1 MKFMKKIVLTLLFIL
16 TVFTVSAKTYSLTS
30 PDGTISVSVNVAENV
45 TYSVS
50 RNGHVALENCAIA
63 METSVATYGVQPKV
77 KSAKTSEH
85 RGVYRPYNHY
95 KTREVADNYNELKL
109 TFKDGWSLEF
119 RAYDN
124 GAAYRIVTAA
134 KGRMTVSNETV
145 EYRMPQEAQVC
156 LSLENMPGEK
166 DPFRTMY
173 ERKYTFE
180 KVAQL
185 DAEKQMSYLPILATT
200 DNWVMLI
207 TETDL
212 YDYPAVFFHSD
223 STDVLKS
230 LFPKVVNKTEPYN
243 ARRETVIGTENYIA
257 ETDAARTFP
266 WRVITLV
273 DNEADLIH
281 SHLTGQMARG
291 RDMNVDWSWIKPGK
305 VSWDWWCD
313 FSLPGVDFVY
323 GVNNDTYK
331 YFIDFAAEFGIP
343 YIILDEGWT
352 VDSYTPF
359 VFSKDIN
366 VPELVAYGKEKGV
379 SLILW
384 VSWLAVDKNFDT
396 IFQTYRDWGV
406 AGMKIDFMDRS
417 DQYMVNFYDRT
428 ARKAAE
434 NKLIVDFHGS
444 MTPKGW
450 EIQYPN
456 ILAYE
461 AVLGLE
467 QKWRCRPDN
476 TIWLPFVRNVLGG
489 TDFTPG
495 AMVTAHSKYMDRGS
509 WIKQHPMSVGTRCF
523 QLAMYIVLD
532 SGTQMLADSPHRY
545 RLEPHC
551 TKFIADS
558 PTLWDETKVISADLG
573 GHLLLAK
580 RSGDLWYVGGIAS
593 KAHQQELKLDFLGEG
608 EYKLHAIQDGIN
620 AHQLAIDHKVVEQT
634 VTKDSEINIK
644 MVDEGG
650 FVCRIEPLK

>member
-1 MKFMKKIVLTLLFIL
+1 MKKIILTLLVSIPA
-16 TVFTVSAKTYSLTS
+16 VFTAAAKTYILGS
-30 PDGTISVSVNVAENV
+30 PDGSISVEVNVGDNV
-45 TYSVS
+45 NYSVT
-50 RNGHVALENCAIA
+50 RNGHIALKNCAIA
-63 METSVATYGVQPKV
+63 METSNCTYGVQPKV

-379 SLILW
+379 GLILW

-396 IFQTYRDWGV
+396 IFETYRDWGV

-476 TIWLPFVRNVLGG
+476 TIWLPFVRNILGG

-495 AMVTAHSKYMDRGS
+495 AMLTAHSKYMDRGS

-580 RSGDLWYVGGIAS
+580 RCGDLWYVGGIAS

-608 EYKLHAIQDGIN
+608 EYKLTAIQDGIN

-634 VTKDSEINIK
+634 VTKDSVINIK

-650 FVCRIEPLK
+650 FVCRIEPVK

>member
-1 MKFMKKIVLTLLFIL
+1 MKKIILTLLVSIPA
-16 TVFTVSAKTYSLTS
+16 VFTAAAKTYILGS
-30 PDGTISVSVNVAENV
+30 PDGSISVEVNVGDNV
-45 TYSVS
+45 NYSVT
-50 RNGHVALENCAIA
+50 RNGHIALKNCAIA
-63 METSVATYGVQPKV
+63 METSNCTYGVQPKV

-95 KTREVADNYNELKL
+95 KTREVADNYNELRL
-109 TFKDGWSLEF
+109 AFKDGWSLEF

-134 KGRMTVSNETV
+134 KGRMTVSHETV

-156 LSLENMPGEK
+156 LSLEDMPGEK

-200 DNWVMLI
+200 DSWVMLI

-212 YDYPAVFFHSD
+212 YDYPAVFFQSD

-379 SLILW
+379 GLILW

-476 TIWLPFVRNVLGG
+476 TIWLPFVRNILGG

-580 RSGDLWYVGGIAS
+580 RSADLWYVGGIAS
-593 KAHQQELKLDFLGEG
+593 KAHQQELKLDFLGDG
-608 EYKLHAIQDGIN
+608 EYKLTAIQDGIN

-634 VTKDSEINIK
+634 VTKDSVINIK

-650 FVCRIEPLK
+650 FVCRIEPVK

>member
-1 MKFMKKIVLTLLFIL
+1 MKKIILTLLVSIPA
-16 TVFTVSAKTYSLTS
+16 VFTAAAKTYILGS
-30 PDGTISVSVNVAENV
+30 PDGSISVEVNVGDNV
-45 TYSVS
+45 NYSVT
-50 RNGHVALENCAIA
+50 RNGHIALKNCAIA
-63 METSVATYGVQPKV
+63 METSNCTYGVQPKV

-95 KTREVADNYNELKL
+95 KTREVADNYNELRL
-109 TFKDGWSLEF
+109 AFKDGWSLEF

-134 KGRMTVSNETV
+134 KGRMTVSHETV

-156 LSLENMPGEK
+156 LSLEDMPGEK

-200 DNWVMLI
+200 DSWVMLI

-230 LFPKVVNKTEPYN
+230 IFPKVVNKTEPYN
-243 ARRETVIGTENYIA
+243 ARRETVIGTEDYIA

-281 SHLTGQMARG
+281 SHLTGQMARE
-291 RDMNVDWSWIKPGK
+291 RDMNKDWSWIRPGK

-313 FSLPGVDFVY
+313 FTLPGVDFVY

-379 SLILW
+379 GLILW

-396 IFQTYRDWGV
+396 IFETYRDWGV

-476 TIWLPFVRNVLGG
+476 TIWLPFVRNILGG

-573 GHLLLAK
+573 DHLLLAK

-608 EYKLHAIQDGIN
+608 EYKLTAIQDGIN

-634 VTKDSEINIK
+634 VTKDSVINIK

-650 FVCRIEPLK
+650 FVCRIEPVK

>member
-1 MKFMKKIVLTLLFIL
+1 MKKIILTLLVSIL
-16 TVFTVSAKTYSLTS
+16 AVFTAAAKTYTLGS
-30 PDGTISVSVNVAENV
+30 PDGSISVEVNVGDNV
-45 TYSVS
+45 NYSVT
-50 RNGHVALENCAIA
+50 RNGHIALENCAIA
-63 METSVATYGVQPKV
+63 METSVAAYGVQPKV
-77 KSAKTSEH
+77 KNAKTSEH
-85 RGVYRPYNHY
+85 RGVYRPFNHY
-95 KTREVADNYNELKL
+95 KAREVADNYNELRL
-109 TFKDGWSLEF
+109 VFKDGWSLEF

-134 KGRMTVSNETV
+134 KGMMTVWNETV

-291 RDMNVDWSWIKPGK
+291 RDMNKDWSWIRPGK

-379 SLILW
+379 GLILW

-396 IFQTYRDWGV
+396 IFETYRDWGV

-476 TIWLPFVRNVLGG
+476 TIWLPFVRNILGG

-580 RSGDLWYVGGIAS
+580 RCGDLWYVGGIAS

-608 EYKLHAIQDGIN
+608 EYKLTAIQDGIN

-634 VTKDSEINIK
+634 VTKDSVINIK

-650 FVCRIEPLK
+650 FVCRIEPVK

>member
-1 MKFMKKIVLTLLFIL
+1 MKKIILTLLVSIL
-16 TVFTVSAKTYSLTS
+16 AVFTAAAKTYTLGS
-30 PDGTISVSVNVAENV
+30 PDGSISVEVNVGDNV
-45 TYSVS
+45 NYSVT
-50 RNGHVALENCAIA
+50 RNGHIALENCAIA

-95 KTREVADNYNELKL
+95 KTREVADNYNELRL
-109 TFKDGWSLEF
+109 AFKDGWSLEF

-124 GAAYRIVTAA
+124 GAAYRIVTSA

-200 DNWVMLI
+200 DSWVMLI

-379 SLILW
+379 GLILW

-406 AGMKIDFMDRS
+406 SGMKIDFMDRS

-450 EIQYPN
+450 EILYPN

-476 TIWLPFVRNVLGG
+476 TIWLPFVRNILGG

-608 EYKLHAIQDGIN
+608 EYKLTAIQDGIN

-634 VTKDSEINIK
+634 VTKDSVINIK

-650 FVCRIEPLK
+650 FVCRIEQIR

>member
-1 MKFMKKIVLTLLFIL
+1 MNKTIFMLLVSIL
-16 TVFTVSAKTYSLTS
+16 TVFTATAKTYLLTS
-30 PDGTISVSVNVAENV
+30 PDGTISVEVSVAENV
-45 TYSVS
+45 TYSVT
-50 RNGHVALENCAIA
+50 RNGHIALENCAIA
-63 METSVATYGVQPKV
+63 METSNCTYGAQPKI
-77 KSAKTSEH
+77 KIAKTSEH
-85 RGVYRPYNHY
+85 RGVYRPFNHY
-95 KTREVADNYNELKL
+95 KAREVADNYNELRL
-109 TFKDGWSLEF
+109 VFKDGWSLEF

-134 KGRMTVSNETV
+134 EGRMTVLNELV

-156 LSLENMPGEK
+156 LSLEDMPGEK

-180 KVAQL
+180 QVAEL

-200 DNWVMLI
+200 DSWVMLI

-230 LFPKVVNKTEPYN
+230 IFPKVVNKTEPYN
-243 ARRETVIGTENYIA
+243 ARRETVIGTEDYIA
-257 ETDAARTFP
+257 ETDAERTFP

-281 SHLTGQMARG
+281 SHLTGQMARE
-291 RDMNVDWSWIKPGK
+291 RDMTKDWSWIKPGK

-313 FSLPGVDFVY
+313 FTLPGVDFVY

-379 SLILW
+379 GLILW

-396 IFQTYRDWGV
+396 IFETYRDWGV

-434 NKLIVDFHGS
+434 NRLIVDFHGS

-476 TIWLPFVRNVLGG
+476 TVWLPFVRNILGG

-495 AMVTAHSKYMDRGS
+495 AMVTAHSKYMDKGS

-558 PTLWDETKVISADLG
+558 PTLWDETKVISAELG

-593 KAHQQELKLDFLGEG
+593 KAHRQELRLDFLGEG

-620 AHQLAIDHKVVEQT
+620 AHQLAIDHRVVDMI
-634 VTKDSEINIK
+634 VAKDSVIDIM

-650 FVCRIEPLK
+650 FVCRIEPVK

>member
-1 MKFMKKIVLTLLFIL
+1 MNKTISTLFVSIL
-16 TVFTVSAKTYSLTS
+16 TVFTATAKTYSLTS
-30 PDGTISVSVNVAENV
+30 PDGSISVAVNVGDNV
-45 TYSVS
+45 TYSVN

-230 LFPKVVNKTEPYN
+230 IFPKVVNKTEPYN

-313 FSLPGVDFVY
+313 FTLPGVDFVY
-323 GVNNDTYK
+323 GANTPTYK
-331 YFIDFAAEFGIP
+331 YYIDFAAEFGIP

-359 VFSKDIN
+359 VFNDEIDIH
-366 VPELVAYGKEKGV
+366 ELVAYGKEKGV
-379 SLILW
+379 GLILW

-396 IFQTYRDWGV
+396 IFKTYSDWGV

-428 ARKAAE
+428 ARQAAE

-444 MTPKGW
+444 MTP
-450 EIQYPN
+450 
-456 ILAYE
+456 
-461 AVLGLE
+461 
-467 QKWRCRPDN
+467 
-476 TIWLPFVRNVLGG
+476 
-489 TDFTPG
+489 
-495 AMVTAHSKYMDRGS
+495 
-509 WIKQHPMSVGTRCF
+509 
-523 QLAMYIVLD
+523 
-532 SGTQMLADSPHRY
+532 
-545 RLEPHC
+545 
-551 TKFIADS
+551 
-558 PTLWDETKVISADLG
+558 
-573 GHLLLAK
+573 
-580 RSGDLWYVGGIAS
+580 
-593 KAHQQELKLDFLGEG
+593 
-608 EYKLHAIQDGIN
+608 
-620 AHQLAIDHKVVEQT
+620 
-634 VTKDSEINIK
+634 
-644 MVDEGG
+644 
-650 FVCRIEPLK
+650 

>member
-1 MKFMKKIVLTLLFIL
+1 MKKIILTLLVSIPA
-16 TVFTVSAKTYSLTS
+16 VFTAAAKTYILGS
-30 PDGTISVSVNVAENV
+30 PDGSISVEVNVGDNV
-45 TYSVS
+45 NYSVT
-50 RNGHVALENCAIA
+50 RNGYIALKNCAIA
-63 METSVATYGVQPKV
+63 METSNCTYGVQPKV

-95 KTREVADNYNELKL
+95 KTREVADNYNELRL
-109 TFKDGWSLEF
+109 AFKDGWSLEF

-134 KGRMTVSNETV
+134 KGRMTVSHETV

-156 LSLENMPGEK
+156 LSLEDMPGEK

-200 DNWVMLI
+200 DSWVMLI

-230 LFPKVVNKTEPYN
+230 IFPKVVNKTEPYN
-243 ARRETVIGTENYIA
+243 ARRETVIGTEDYIA

-281 SHLTGQMARG
+281 SHLTGQMARE
-291 RDMNVDWSWIKPGK
+291 RDMNKDWSWIRPGK

-313 FSLPGVDFVY
+313 FTLPGVDFVY

-379 SLILW
+379 GLILW

-396 IFQTYRDWGV
+396 IFETYRDWGV

-476 TIWLPFVRNVLGG
+476 TIWLPFVRNILGG

-593 KAHQQELKLDFLGEG
+593 KAHHQDLKLDFLGEG
-608 EYKLHAIQDGIN
+608 EYKLTAIQDGIN

-634 VTKDSEINIK
+634 ATKDTVINIK

-650 FVCRIEPLK
+650 FVCCIEPVK

>member
-1 MKFMKKIVLTLLFIL
+1 MKKIILTLLVSIPA
-16 TVFTVSAKTYSLTS
+16 VFTAAAKTYILGS
-30 PDGTISVSVNVAENV
+30 PDGSIPVEVNVGDNV
-45 TYSVS
+45 NYSVT
-50 RNGHVALENCAIA
+50 RNGHIALKNCAIA
-63 METSVATYGVQPKV
+63 METSNCTYGVQPKV

-95 KTREVADNYNELKL
+95 KTREVADNYNELRL
-109 TFKDGWSLEF
+109 AFKDGWSLEF

-134 KGRMTVSNETV
+134 KGRMTVSHETV

-156 LSLENMPGEK
+156 LSLEDMPGEK

-200 DNWVMLI
+200 DSWVMLI

-230 LFPKVVNKTEPYN
+230 IFPKVVNKTEPYN
-243 ARRETVIGTENYIA
+243 ARRETVIGTEDYIA

-281 SHLTGQMARG
+281 SHLTGQMARE
-291 RDMNVDWSWIKPGK
+291 RDMNKDWSWIRPGK

-313 FSLPGVDFVY
+313 FTLPGVDFVY

-379 SLILW
+379 GLILW

-396 IFQTYRDWGV
+396 IFETYRDWGV

-476 TIWLPFVRNVLGG
+476 TIWLPFVRNILGG

-580 RSGDLWYVGGIAS
+580 RCGDLWYVGGIAS

-608 EYKLHAIQDGIN
+608 EYKLTAIQDGIN

-634 VTKDSEINIK
+634 VTKDSVINIK

-650 FVCRIEPLK
+650 FVCRIEPVK

>member
-1 MKFMKKIVLTLLFIL
+1 MKKIILTLLVSIPA
-16 TVFTVSAKTYSLTS
+16 VFTAAAKTYILGS
-30 PDGTISVSVNVAENV
+30 PDGSISVEVNVGDNV
-45 TYSVS
+45 NYSVT
-50 RNGHVALENCAIA
+50 RNGHIALKNCAIA
-63 METSVATYGVQPKV
+63 METSNCTYGVQPKV

-95 KTREVADNYNELKL
+95 KTREVADNYNELRL
-109 TFKDGWSLEF
+109 AFKDGWSLEF

-134 KGRMTVSNETV
+134 KGRMTVSHETV

-156 LSLENMPGEK
+156 LSLEDMPGEK

-200 DNWVMLI
+200 DSWVMLI

-230 LFPKVVNKTEPYN
+230 IFPKVVNKTEPYN
-243 ARRETVIGTENYIA
+243 ARRETVIGTEDYIA

-281 SHLTGQMARG
+281 SHLTGQMARE
-291 RDMNVDWSWIKPGK
+291 RDMNKDWSWIRPGK

-379 SLILW
+379 GLILW

-476 TIWLPFVRNVLGG
+476 TIWLPFVRNILGG

-545 RLEPHC
+545 RLEPYC

-573 GHLLLAK
+573 DHLLLAK

-608 EYKLHAIQDGIN
+608 EYKLTAIQDGIN

-634 VTKDSEINIK
+634 VTKDSVINIK

-650 FVCRIEPLK
+650 FVCRIEPVK

>member
-1 MKFMKKIVLTLLFIL
+1 MNKIIFMLFVSML
-16 TVFTVSAKTYSLTS
+16 TVFTATAKTYTLGS
-30 PDGTISVSVNVAENV
+30 PDGSITVSVNIGDNV

-63 METSVATYGVQPKV
+63 METSVATYGVHPKV
-77 KSAKTSEH
+77 KIAKTSEY
-85 RGVYRPYNHY
+85 RGVYRPFNHY
-95 KTREVADNYNELKL
+95 KCREVTDNYNELKL
-109 TFKDGWSLEF
+109 TFKDGWALEF

-134 KGRMTVSNETV
+134 KGRMTVSHETV

-156 LSLENMPGEK
+156 LSLEDMPGEK

-180 KVAQL
+180 KVAEL
-185 DAEKQMSYLPILATT
+185 DTEKQMSYLPVLATT

-230 LFPKVVNKTEPYN
+230 IFPKVVNKTEPYN
-243 ARRETVIGTENYIA
+243 ARRETVIGTEDYIA

-281 SHLTGQMARG
+281 SHLTGQMARE
-291 RDMNVDWSWIKPGK
+291 RDMNKDWSWIRPGK

-313 FSLPGVDFVY
+313 FTLPGVDFVY

-379 SLILW
+379 GLILW

-396 IFQTYRDWGV
+396 IFETYRDWGV

-476 TIWLPFVRNVLGG
+476 TIWLPFVRNILGG

-551 TKFIADS
+551 TKFIAES

-593 KAHQQELKLDFLGEG
+593 KAHKQELKLDFLGEG
-608 EYKLHAIQDGIN
+608 EYKLTAIQDGIN

-634 VTKDSEINIK
+634 ATKDSVIDIK

-650 FVCRIEPLK
+650 FVCRIEPVR

>member
-1 MKFMKKIVLTLLFIL
+1 MKQLLLITFCL
-16 TVFTVSAKTYSLTS
+16 MAAFNLSAKTYSLTS
-30 PDGTISVSVNVAENV
+30 PDGTIAVSVNVADDV

-77 KSAKTSEH
+77 KNAKTSEH

-95 KTREVADNYNELKL
+95 KAREVADNYNELNL
-109 TFKDGWSLEF
+109 TFKDNWTLEF

-124 GAAYRIVTAA
+124 GAAYRIITAA

-145 EYRMPQEAQVC
+145 EYRMPQETEVC

-180 KVAQL
+180 KVADL
-185 DAEKQMSYLPILATT
+185 SAEKQMSYLPILAHN

-243 ARRETVIGTENYIA
+243 ARRETVIGTEDYIA

-273 DNEADLIH
+273 DNEAELIH

-291 RDMNVDWSWIKPGK
+291 RDENVDWSWIKPGK

-313 FSLPGVDFVY
+313 FTLPGVDFVY
-323 GVNNDTYK
+323 GANTPTYK
-331 YFIDFAAEFGIP
+331 YYIDFAAEFGIP

-359 VFSKDIN
+359 EFNKDIDIH
-366 VPELVAYGKEKGV
+366 ELVAYGKEKGV
-379 SLILW
+379 GLILW

-396 IFQTYRDWGV
+396 IFKTYSDWGV

-417 DQYMVNFYDRT
+417 DQYMVNFYERT
-428 ARKAAE
+428 ARSAAE
-434 NKLIVDFHGS
+434 NKLLVDFHGS

-450 EIQYPN
+450 DIQYPN
-456 ILAYE
+456 VLAYE

-476 TIWLPFVRNVLGG
+476 TIWLPFVRNILGG

-509 WIKQHPMSVGTRCF
+509 WIKQHPMGVGTRCF

-532 SGTQMLADSPHRY
+532 SGTQMLADSPYRY

-551 TKFIADS
+551 TNFIVNT

-580 RSGDLWYVGGIAS
+580 RSGDLWYIGGIAS
-593 KAHQQELKLDFLGEG
+593 KGHQQDLKLDFLSEG
-608 EYKLHAIQDGIN
+608 EYKLTAIQDGIN

-634 VTKDSEINIK
+634 VTKDSVINIK

-650 FVCRIEPLK
+650 FVCRIERL

>member
-1 MKFMKKIVLTLLFIL
+1 MKHYFLTLFCGVL
-16 TVFTVSAKTYSLTS
+16 TVFSVTAKTYSLTS
-30 PDGTISVSVNVAENV
+30 PDGTISVEVNVDDDV
-45 TYSVS
+45 TYSVN
-50 RNGHVALENCAIA
+50 RNGHIALESCAIA

-313 FSLPGVDFVY
+313 FTLPGVDFVY
-323 GVNNDTYK
+323 GANTPTYK
-331 YFIDFAAEFGIP
+331 YYIDFAAEFGIP

-359 VFSKDIN
+359 VFNDEIDIH
-366 VPELVAYGKEKGV
+366 ELVAYGKEKGV
-379 SLILW
+379 GLILW

-396 IFQTYRDWGV
+396 IFETYRDWGV

-428 ARKAAE
+428 ARQAAE

-450 EIQYPN
+450 DIQYPN

-467 QKWRCRPDN
+467 QKWKYHLATVREKYPRRNRLYSRCDGYSS
-476 TIWLPFVRNVLGG
+476 F
-489 TDFTPG
+489 
-495 AMVTAHSKYMDRGS
+495 
-509 WIKQHPMSVGTRCF
+509 
-523 QLAMYIVLD
+523 
-532 SGTQMLADSPHRY
+532 
-545 RLEPHC
+545 
-551 TKFIADS
+551 
-558 PTLWDETKVISADLG
+558 KVYG
-573 GHLLLAK
+573 Q
-580 RSGDLWYVGGIAS
+580 R
-593 KAHQQELKLDFLGEG
+593 KLDQTASDERRNKMLPACDVHRTGFRYPDARGLSSQ
-608 EYKLHAIQDGIN
+608 IQ
-620 AHQLAIDHKVVEQT
+620 T
-634 VTKDSEINIK
+634 
-644 MVDEGG
+644 
-650 FVCRIEPLK
+650 

>member
-1 MKFMKKIVLTLLFIL
+1 MKKIILTLLVSIL
-16 TVFTVSAKTYSLTS
+16 AVFTAAAKTYTLGS
-30 PDGTISVSVNVAENV
+30 PDGSISVEVNVGDNV
-45 TYSVS
+45 NYSVT
-50 RNGHVALENCAIA
+50 RNGHIALENCAIA
-63 METSVATYGVQPKV
+63 METSVAAYGVQPKV
-77 KSAKTSEH
+77 KNAKTSEH
-85 RGVYRPYNHY
+85 RGVYRPFNHY
-95 KTREVADNYNELKL
+95 KAREVADNYNELRL
-109 TFKDGWSLEF
+109 VFKDGWSLEF

-134 KGRMTVSNETV
+134 KGMMTVWNETV

-379 SLILW
+379 GLILW

-396 IFQTYRDWGV
+396 IFETYRDWGL

-476 TIWLPFVRNVLGG
+476 TIWLPFVRNILGG

-495 AMVTAHSKYMDRGS
+495 AMVTAHSRYMDRGS

-532 SGTQMLADSPHRY
+532 SGIQMLADSPHRY

-608 EYKLHAIQDGIN
+608 EYKLTAIQDGIN
-620 AHQLAIDHKVVEQT
+620 AHQMAIDHKVVEQT
-634 VTKDSEINIK
+634 VTKDSVIDVK

-650 FVCRIEPLK
+650 FVCRIEPVK

>member
-1 MKFMKKIVLTLLFIL
+1 MKKIILTLLVSIPA
-16 TVFTVSAKTYSLTS
+16 VFTAAAKTYILGS
-30 PDGTISVSVNVAENV
+30 PDGSISVEVNVGDNV
-45 TYSVS
+45 NYSVT
-50 RNGHVALENCAIA
+50 RNGHIALKNCAIA
-63 METSVATYGVQPKV
+63 METSNCTYGVQPKV

-200 DNWVMLI
+200 DSWVMLI

-379 SLILW
+379 GLILW

-396 IFQTYRDWGV
+396 IFETYRDWGV

-476 TIWLPFVRNVLGG
+476 TIWLPFVRNILGG

-573 GHLLLAK
+573 KHLLLAK
-580 RSGDLWYVGGIAS
+580 RSEDLWYVGGIAS

-608 EYKLHAIQDGIN
+608 EYKLTAIQDGIN

-634 VTKDSEINIK
+634 VTKDSVINIK

-650 FVCRIEPLK
+650 FVCRIEPVK

>member
-1 MKFMKKIVLTLLFIL
+1 MKTLLTLLSVL

-63 METSVATYGVQPKV
+63 METSVATYGAQPKV

-95 KTREVADNYNELKL
+95 KAREVADNYNELKL
-109 TFKDGWSLEF
+109 VFKDNWSLEF

-281 SHLTGQMARG
+281 SHLTGQIARG

-379 SLILW
+379 GLILW

-396 IFQTYRDWGV
+396 IFKTYSDWGV

-476 TIWLPFVRNVLGG
+476 TIWLPFVRNILGG

-495 AMVTAHSKYMDRGS
+495 AMVTAHSKYMGRGS

-608 EYKLHAIQDGIN
+608 EYKLTAIQDGIN

-634 VTKDSEINIK
+634 VTKDSVINIK

-650 FVCRIEPLK
+650 FVCRIEQIR

>member
-1 MKFMKKIVLTLLFIL
+1 MKKIILTLLVSIPA
-16 TVFTVSAKTYSLTS
+16 VFTAAAKTYILGS
-30 PDGTISVSVNVAENV
+30 PDGSISVEVNVGDNV
-45 TYSVS
+45 NYSVT
-50 RNGHVALENCAIA
+50 RNGHIALKNCAIA
-63 METSVATYGVQPKV
+63 METSNCTYGVQPKV

-379 SLILW
+379 GLILW

-476 TIWLPFVRNVLGG
+476 TIWLPFVRNILGG

-580 RSGDLWYVGGIAS
+580 RSADLWYVGGIAS
-593 KAHQQELKLDFLGEG
+593 KAHQQELKLDFLGDG
-608 EYKLHAIQDGIN
+608 EYKLTAIQDGIN

-634 VTKDSEINIK
+634 VTKDSVINIK

-650 FVCRIEPLK
+650 FVCRIEPVK

>member
-1 MKFMKKIVLTLLFIL
+1 MKKIILTLLVSIL
-16 TVFTVSAKTYSLTS
+16 AVFTAAAKTYTLGS
-30 PDGTISVSVNVAENV
+30 PDGSISVEVNVGDNV
-45 TYSVS
+45 NYSVT
-50 RNGHVALENCAIA
+50 RNGHIALENCAIA
-63 METSVATYGVQPKV
+63 METSVAAYGVQPKV
-77 KSAKTSEH
+77 KNAKTSEH
-85 RGVYRPYNHY
+85 RGVYRPFNHY
-95 KTREVADNYNELKL
+95 KAREVADNYNELRL
-109 TFKDGWSLEF
+109 VFKDGWSLEF

-134 KGRMTVSNETV
+134 KGMMTVWNETV

-379 SLILW
+379 GLILW

-396 IFQTYRDWGV
+396 IFETYRDWGV

-450 EIQYPN
+450 DIQYPN

-476 TIWLPFVRNVLGG
+476 TIWLPFVRNILGG

-532 SGTQMLADSPHRY
+532 SGIQMLADSPHRY

-608 EYKLHAIQDGIN
+608 EYKLTAIQDGIN
-620 AHQLAIDHKVVEQT
+620 AHQMAIDHKVVEQT
-634 VTKDSEINIK
+634 VTKDSVIDVK

-650 FVCRIEPLK
+650 FVCRIEPVK

>member
-1 MKFMKKIVLTLLFIL
+1 MKKIILTLLVSIPA
-16 TVFTVSAKTYSLTS
+16 VFTAAAKTYILGS
-30 PDGTISVSVNVAENV
+30 PDGSISVEVNVGDNV
-45 TYSVS
+45 NYSVT
-50 RNGHVALENCAIA
+50 RNGHIALKNCAIA
-63 METSVATYGVQPKV
+63 METSNCTYGVQPKV

-95 KTREVADNYNELKL
+95 KTREVADNYNELRL
-109 TFKDGWSLEF
+109 AFKDGWSLEF

-134 KGRMTVSNETV
+134 KGRMTVSHETV

-156 LSLENMPGEK
+156 LSLEDMPGEK

-200 DNWVMLI
+200 DSWVMLI

-230 LFPKVVNKTEPYN
+230 IFPKVVNKTEPYN
-243 ARRETVIGTENYIA
+243 ARRETVIGTEDYIA

-281 SHLTGQMARG
+281 SHLTGQMARE
-291 RDMNVDWSWIKPGK
+291 RDMNKDWSWIRPGK

-379 SLILW
+379 GLILW

-476 TIWLPFVRNVLGG
+476 TIWLPFVRNILGG

-558 PTLWDETKVISADLG
+558 PTLWDETKVISVDLG
-573 GHLLLAK
+573 GRRIIKK

-608 EYKLHAIQDGIN
+608 EYKLTAIQDGIN

-634 VTKDSEINIK
+634 VTKDSVINIK

-650 FVCRIEPLK
+650 FVCRIEPVK

>member
-1 MKFMKKIVLTLLFIL
+1 MKKIILTLLVSIL
-16 TVFTVSAKTYSLTS
+16 AVFTAAAKTYTLGS
-30 PDGTISVSVNVAENV
+30 PDGSISVEVNVGDNV
-45 TYSVS
+45 NYSVT
-50 RNGHVALENCAIA
+50 RNGHIALENCAIA

-124 GAAYRIVTAA
+124 GAAYRIVTSA

-200 DNWVMLI
+200 DSWVMLI

-379 SLILW
+379 GLILW

-406 AGMKIDFMDRS
+406 SGMKIDFMDRS

-428 ARKAAE
+428 ASKAAE

-450 EIQYPN
+450 DIQYPN

-476 TIWLPFVRNVLGG
+476 TIWLPFVRNILGG

-608 EYKLHAIQDGIN
+608 EYKLTAIQDGIN

-634 VTKDSEINIK
+634 VTKDSVINIK

-650 FVCRIEPLK
+650 FVCRIEPVK

>member
-1 MKFMKKIVLTLLFIL
+1 MKQLLLITFSL
-16 TVFTVSAKTYSLTS
+16 MAAFNLSAKTYSLTS
-30 PDGTISVSVNVAENV
+30 PDGTIAVSVNVADNV

-50 RNGHVALENCAIA
+50 RNGHVALEKCAIA
-63 METSVATYGVQPKV
+63 METSVATYGIQPKV
-77 KSAKTSEH
+77 KSAKTFEH
-85 RGVYRPYNHY
+85 RGVYCPYNHY
-95 KTREVADNYNELKL
+95 KAREVADNYNELKL
-109 TFKDGWSLEF
+109 AFKDGWSLEF

-134 KGRMTVSNETV
+134 KGRMTVSHETV
-145 EYRMPQEAQVC
+145 EYRMPQETEVC

-180 KVAQL
+180 KVADL
-185 DAEKQMSYLPILATT
+185 SAEKQMSYLPILAHN

-230 LFPKVVNKTEPYN
+230 IFPKVVNKTEPYN
-243 ARRETVIGTENYIA
+243 ARRETVIGTEKYIA

-273 DNEADLIH
+273 DNEAGLIH

-313 FSLPGVDFVY
+313 FTLPGVDFVY
-323 GVNNDTYK
+323 GANTPTYK
-331 YFIDFAAEFGIP
+331 YYIDFAAEFGIP

-359 VFSKDIN
+359 VFNDEIDIH
-366 VPELVAYGKEKGV
+366 ELVAYGKEKGV
-379 SLILW
+379 GLILW

-396 IFQTYRDWGV
+396 IFKTYSDWGV

-450 EIQYPN
+450 DIQYPN

-476 TIWLPFVRNVLGG
+476 TIWLPFVRNILGG

-532 SGTQMLADSPHRY
+532 SGTQMLADSPYRY

-551 TKFIADS
+551 TNFIVNT

-593 KAHQQELKLDFLGEG
+593 KGHQQELKLDFLGDG
-608 EYKLHAIQDGIN
+608 EYKLTAIQDGIN
-620 AHQLAIDHKVVEQT
+620 AHQLAIDHKVIEQT
-634 VTKDSEINIK
+634 VTKDSVINIK

-650 FVCRIEPLK
+650 FVCRIEPILK